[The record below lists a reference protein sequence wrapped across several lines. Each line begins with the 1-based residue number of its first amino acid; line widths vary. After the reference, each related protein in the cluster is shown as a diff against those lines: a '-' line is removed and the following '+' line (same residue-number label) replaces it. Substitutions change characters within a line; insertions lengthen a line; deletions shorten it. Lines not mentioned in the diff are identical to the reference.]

1 MKPSQIFLIGS
12 LICGV
17 ATAQPERRDESF
29 ASRLTGSKCEPG
41 DTVRKDISYYLS
53 SLALLH
59 LFLKILLAKFR
70 FFSFL
75 SVDFL
80 LRVC

>member
-53 SLALLH
+53 SLTLLH
-59 LFLKILLAKFR
+59 LFLAKFR
-70 FFSFL
+70 FSFL
-75 SVDFL
+75 F
-80 LRVC
+80 